1 MADGRRA
8 TKKAASKRKSAA
20 AGRRQPRSAARVRKH
35 REKMR
40 RAGMKLLQIWVPD
53 PTQKGFA
60 AECRRQSLLLRN
72 DPHEH
77 EILAEIEA
85 IADTEGWK

>member
-1 MADGRRA
+1 MANGRRA
-8 TKKAASKRKSAA
+8 ANKAAPKGKSAA
-20 AGRRQPRSAARVRKH
+20 ARAKPRSAARVRKH

-53 PTQKGFA
+53 PAQRGFA

-72 DPHEH
+72 DPHER

-85 IADTEGWK
+85 IADTRGWT

>member
-1 MADGRRA
+1 MANGRRA
-8 TKKAASKRKSAA
+8 TDKAPAKRKGPA
-20 AGRRQPRSAARVRKH
+20 AGRREPRSAARVRKH

-53 PTQKGFA
+53 STQKGFA

-72 DPHEH
+72 DPHES

>member
-1 MADGRRA
+1 MASGRRA
-8 TKKAASKRKSAA
+8 ANKAVREGKSAA
-20 AGRRQPRSAARVRKH
+20 ARGEPRSAARVQKH

-53 PTQKGFA
+53 PAQKGFA
-60 AECRRQSLLLRN
+60 AECRRQSLLLRD
-72 DPHEH
+72 DPHER

-85 IADTEGWK
+85 IADTGDWK

>member
-1 MADGRRA
+1 MASDKRVANKA
-8 TKKAASKRKSAA
+8 TRKRKSPA
-20 AGRRQPRSAARVRKH
+20 AGRRQPRSADRVRKH

-72 DPHEH
+72 DPHER